1 MKRDSRPSKRSDS
14 HIQKQ
19 LAGIGHVTGGASLVL
34 CRHVARPRANAA
46 HFNLPVGNFA
56 YSSSSTCWQSANK
69 AIQMSFLAGARSVEC
84 TAGDRGW
91 LVRRALY
98 VLAALTLHS
107 CMQGVFA
114 PRCCFSSSL
123 MKFPA
128 AAGCVENSVACAFL
142 WG

>member
-46 HFNLPVGNFA
+46 HFHLLVGNFA

-91 LVRRALY
+91 LVCRAAPCAVHTRRAHAAFMHARRIRTALLLFLFLDE
-98 VLAALTLHS
+98 VLRGG
-107 CMQGVFA
+107 GV
-114 PRCCFSSSL
+114 R
-123 MKFPA
+123 
-128 AAGCVENSVACAFL
+128 
-142 WG
+142 